1 MYKTMKQLPEDER
14 PYEKCKKMGVNSLTD
29 KELVAILLRSGTK
42 ECNSL
47 QLSEQLFSIHPVYK
61 GLNGLPYLNYEQLVK
76 IKGIGQV
83 KALQILCLVELSK
96 RLSAARTKERLKLMT
111 PPAIANYYM
120 DSMRYLTK
128 EQLMVLLLDSKNC
141 LMKETVLSVGTI
153 NASLIS
159 PREVFLEAL
168 RCDAV
173 GIVLLHNHPSG
184 DPTPSNQDLI
194 VTQKILQAGKLMG
207 IPLLDHIIVGEHRY
221 TSFFEQGLLQE

>member
-1 MYKTMKQLPEDER
+1 MYKTMKQLPQDER
-14 PYEKCKKMGVNSLTD
+14 PYEKCKKMGVHSLTD
-29 KELVAILLRSGTK
+29 KELMAILLRSGTK

-47 QLSEQLFSIHPVYK
+47 QLSEQIFSIHPVYK
-61 GLNGLPYLNYEQLVK
+61 GINGLPYLSYEQLIK

-83 KALQILCLVELSK
+83 KALQILCFVELSK
-96 RLSAARTKERLKLMT
+96 RLSASKTKERLKMMT
-111 PPAIANYYM
+111 PSSIANHYM

-141 LMKETVLSVGTI
+141 LMKESILSVGTI

-173 GIVLLHNHPSG
+173 SIILLHNHPSG
-184 DPTPSNQDLI
+184 DPTPSNQDI
-194 VTQKILQAGKLMG
+194 SVTNKVLQAGKLIG
-207 IPLLDHIIVGEHRY
+207 IHLLDHIIVGEHRY
-221 TSFFEQGLLQE
+221 TSFFEQGLLKE